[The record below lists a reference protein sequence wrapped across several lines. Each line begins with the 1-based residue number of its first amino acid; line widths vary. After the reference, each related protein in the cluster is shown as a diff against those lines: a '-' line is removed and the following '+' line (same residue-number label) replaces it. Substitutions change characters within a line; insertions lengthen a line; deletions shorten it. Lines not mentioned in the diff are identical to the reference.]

1 MSGPKNRV
9 STLETKTDLQAM
21 GFEPVPVLKAI
32 RTKCLDCSGGMA
44 SEVRDCLVR
53 NCALYPF
60 RMGTNPWRAPV
71 SDEHRQRA
79 ARIRFAAKNPPDGRG
94 NGATDEA
101 AVGGAPPNS
110 PSPTP

>member
-1 MSGPKNRV
+1 MSGPKNCGFMEAKAK
-9 STLETKTDLQAM
+9 LKAM

-94 NGATDEA
+94 NDSTDRR
-101 AVGGAPPNS
+101 AV
-110 PSPTP
+110 